1 MVELACGSASRRGA
15 CRKPGWPAGSA
26 LSPSKECREVVTSA
40 CASASQSSTLTL
52 ASLHTRY
59 VGAGHAHMLGAA
71 SHLSHAM
78 LDRVRA

>member
-1 MVELACGSASRRGA
+1 
-15 CRKPGWPAGSA
+15 
-26 LSPSKECREVVTSA
+26 
-40 CASASQSSTLTL
+40 L